1 MSDFGRN
8 NNLVLVIWRDTRE
21 VESGTWHDMSE
32 VIKTNSS
39 IIYSIGWIVQE
50 TDTDL
55 KISADLPEDIIDT
68 EVGRTTIIPRGCIE
82 SIINVRCEKEDV

>member
-1 MSDFGRN
+1 MNDFGRN

-21 VESGTWHDMSE
+21 IDSGTWHEMSE
-32 VIKTNSS
+32 VIKTASS
-39 IIYSIGWIVQE
+39 VIHSIGWIVQE

-55 KISADLPEDIIDT
+55 KISADLPEDISDT

-82 SIINVRCEKEDV
+82 EIINVRCEKSLD